1 MNTLFDPTERNAHP
15 FLIPTRARA
24 MKELVLALAIH
35 DKGCHHGQ
43 ANTSGLQHPDKTDA
57 SI

>member
-1 MNTLFDPTERNAHP
+1 MLFDPTERNVNP

-35 DKGCHHGQ
+35 DKPAQ
-43 ANTSGLQHPDKTDA
+43 SGLHHLDRTDA
-57 SI
+57 AI